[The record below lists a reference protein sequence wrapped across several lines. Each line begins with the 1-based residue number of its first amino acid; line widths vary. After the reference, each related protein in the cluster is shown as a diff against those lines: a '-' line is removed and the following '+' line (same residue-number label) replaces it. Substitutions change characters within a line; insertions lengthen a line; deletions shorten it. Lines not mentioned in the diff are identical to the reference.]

1 MKFLEGVGSE
11 AALRSPAGSGTICLA
26 QDHVAKLP
34 AEVQAE
40 ETSLC
45 HRGARGLA
53 AAARGPNAAAG
64 GPGRRGGPGAAAG
77 ASPTPPATP
86 PPLTTHPDA
95 TDTTGA
101 ARPSVPRQ
109 AGGGRRRPGGTLS
122 GGAGCARSLPS
133 HPRRAAPG
141 APPSRPRAAG
151 EGGDGGHGR
160 TDLVEETRARRRGQG
175 RRPPASPHSERDRHP
190 HPPPPSLPPWT
201 RTGPSPGRGSPA
213 PRRLPRA
220 GGEGEKEE
228 TAAAVP
234 SKVYVRAGSRSRRA
248 PERNRLP
255 GRGCDRRARAQQL
268 TPGAAGRGAARPG
281 PAPPTPPPRA
291 QQRMGS
297 PPIGW
302 GAARA
307 GGGGAAAPPPPRV
320 ARGPLA
326 PGGAAAKVGG
336 AGTGRLQLSACLA
349 LGAACLFAARREV
362 VCFRSRGEKV
372 VPVYCLNFPLRAG
385 LGRGWCVFPVRLG
398 GFVLLGWGWVSSV
411 GGERAALSRW
421 RKDPSGTG

>member
-307 GGGGAAAPPPPRV
+307 GGGERRRRRRHGWRV
-320 ARGPLA
+320 ARWRPEE
-326 PGGAAAKVGG
+326 PP
-336 AGTGRLQLSACLA
+336 
-349 LGAACLFAARREV
+349 RRW
-362 VCFRSRGEKV
+362 
-372 VPVYCLNFPLRAG
+372 AG
-385 LGRGWCVFPVRLG
+385 LVREDYNSQHASRSA
-398 GFVLLGWGWVSSV
+398 LLVSSPRA
-411 GGERAALSRW
+411 ER
-421 RKDPSGTG
+421 